1 MNDILRPLLR
11 LIFLIAFGLF
21 LPIASSIGQNINTL
35 YVGGNIANQTASFTS
50 GNYVYNGGANVGGA
64 SGQPDNGFFQSITN
78 NLLSVSGAGVQLT
91 FTNFGGFEYPVEIG
105 IQGSENSLVISNG
118 GGVIADVSVIEGVY
132 SSSSNNSILV
142 TGPNSLLSVLNNA
155 PLIIGYDGSEN
166 SLVISNAGEVTVNGQ
181 YSGGLQIGQSSS
193 SSNNSI
199 LVTGSNS
206 ALNVQSITDYG
217 ANDTLTVANGGVI
230 NCANTLNMGAGTVN
244 FGGYGGSDK
253 VTSNAIT
260 ASSIFI
266 AGGSLNFNQTNS
278 YTLSVSI
285 SGFGSLNQLGSGTTI
300 LPGDNVFDTTTLV
313 HGSLSVSSGN
323 FDGNTLN
330 FGTYGGTDSV
340 SASVLATPGITFVNG
355 SGTLNF
361 NQANSCTLTSSI
373 TGGIA
378 LNQLGSGTTIL
389 PGDNVFDTTTLVHGS
404 LSVSSGNFDGNTLNF
419 GTYGGTDSVSASLL
433 ATPGITFVS
442 GSGTLNFNQ
451 ANSYTLTNSIT
462 GGIALNQLGSGTT
475 ILPGNVGVS
484 TTTVDGGT
492 LAVSGSLVNTNT
504 LIIGNSNSGILTIVG
519 GGSVEADEGVTIAS
533 NSNSSGT
540 LNFGTYGGTDSI
552 QDNALLTPGVTF
564 GSGSGT
570 LNFNQANSYTLTSSI
585 TGGIALNQLGSGT
598 TILPGNVGLATT
610 TVDGGTLAVS
620 GSLVNTNTLIIGNSN
635 SGILTIVGG
644 GSVEADEGVTIASN
658 SNSSGTLNFGTYGGT
673 DNGSTLIT
681 PTIIFGSGSGTLNFN
696 QSDTTMLTSSISGI
710 GLLAQL
716 GSGITILSGS
726 NNYGGITLV
735 SAGTLIAGSTNAF
748 GSSTVT
754 LNGGTLSSK
763 TNATIST
770 LVLTSGGTV
779 ALTNTGETLAVTNS
793 LTLSGSNNLVKISS
807 SSAVLSISN
816 DLTIGING
824 TNNTLTISSGGIVS
838 NGQSSN
844 GGVIGFAT
852 TASNNSVLVTGS
864 GSRWSNSVN
873 LTIGYDGSGNSL
885 VISNAGTARDSNGY
899 IGYTTN
905 ASNDTALV
913 TGISSLWSNS
923 GSLYVGSDGSGNSL
937 TISNSGS
944 VKDSNGY
951 IGYTTNASND
961 TVQVTGSGSL
971 WNNSGSL
978 YVGSDGS
985 GNSLTISNTGSVKDS
1000 NGYIGYTTNASND
1013 TVLVTGTNSLWS
1025 NSGSLY
1031 VGSDGSGNSL
1041 TISNAGTARDSNGYI
1056 GYTTNASNDTVLVTG
1071 TNSLWTNSSVL
1082 TVGSDGSGNSLTISN
1097 KGSVKD
1103 SNGYIGYTTNASND
1117 TVLVTGTNSLWT
1129 NSGLLSVGYAGSSNS
1144 LLISSAGSARD
1155 SNGYIGYTT
1164 NASNDTALVTGA
1176 GSLWTNSGALTVGS
1190 DGSGNSLT
1198 ISNAGSV
1205 KDSNGYIGYTTN
1217 ASNDTVLVTGTSS
1230 LWSNSGALTVGSD
1243 GSGNNLVIS
1252 NAGSVKDFNGNIG
1265 YTTNASNNTA
1275 LVTGTSSLWS
1285 NSGALTV
1292 GYDGSS
1298 NSLVISNAGS
1308 AIDLNGYIGYTTN
1321 SSNNTALVTGSN
1333 SLWGGSSIK
1342 VGYDGSSNSLV
1353 ISNAGSSIDSG
1364 GYIGYTT
1371 NSSNNT
1377 ALVTGTG
1384 STWSNS
1390 TLSVGYNGSGNSL
1403 VISNGGVVADYSDYL
1418 GYNSSSSNNSVL
1430 VTGNNSLW
1438 SNRYSQLVVG
1448 VGGSSNSVVVAN
1460 GGEVSDGSSVS
1471 LGANSS
1477 NNTMLVSGSNS
1488 LLTTSE
1494 LDVGYDG
1501 VGNSLIVTN
1510 GGTVN
1515 TAYAYIGYINPAS
1528 NNSVLVTG
1536 SNSLFT
1542 NSGDL
1547 VIGYY
1552 GSSNSM
1558 VVSEGGTVINGMLAY
1573 GGVIGYTTNSSN
1585 NSVLVTGS
1593 NSLWSNSGTLTI
1605 GYSGQGT
1612 LTVANGGAIAA
1623 ANLVIASNSGSVG
1636 TLNFGT
1642 PGGTDSVASNSLIT
1656 PSLTFGSG
1664 TGTINFN
1671 QANTAMLTSSITG
1684 PGTLNQLGSGT
1695 TILSGSNSYTGPTT
1709 VSAGTLEFAN
1719 KYSLYNG
1726 DNTQWTASNLTVR
1739 SNATIGFNVGTTA
1752 ANPFTTNDITTL
1764 LNNLAIGSPN
1774 SGLEIGSIFGIDAT
1788 GTTFTFTNNLPSTIG
1803 IAALGGTLNFVGT
1816 NTLTS
1821 LLVNGG
1827 SSSFSG
1833 YTILQ
1838 TDLSVG
1844 TSGSG
1849 TLTLN
1854 PGAIFVDQNGYIDED
1869 PGSTGTV
1876 SVNGSLWSNSGTV
1889 LVGNSGTG
1897 TLNILGS
1904 GVVVADAGVT
1914 IALNS
1919 SSVGTLNFGT
1929 FGGTDNIASNAL
1941 ITPSITFGNGTGTI
1955 NFNQANTYTL
1965 TSSIT
1970 GPGSVNLL
1978 GSGTTILTG
1987 SNSYTGPTTV
1997 LAGTLLVGNTA
2008 GSATGLGTLTVNE
2021 GALLG
2026 GSGTIGGDAIIS
2038 GNLTPGSGVNRGLI
2052 SFAGSL
2058 IFGSN
2063 AVTTLTLNPGLSTNS
2078 VAGTDYDALNISGT
2092 LTYNGILKLVDN
2104 SPSVGIFNLFGV
2116 RSTSGNFDQVS
2127 LGASWFTLNGGLWK
2141 LSENTYNWI
2150 FDPGS
2155 GDLTVTMVPEPSV
2168 DALLGLG
2175 ALTLLGF
2182 GAWSRNRKRRLLSRT
2197 SSNL

>member
-285 SGFGSLNQLGSGTTI
+285 SGFGS
-300 LPGDNVFDTTTLV
+300 
-313 HGSLSVSSGN
+313 
-323 FDGNTLN
+323 
-330 FGTYGGTDSV
+330 
-340 SASVLATPGITFVNG
+340 
-355 SGTLNF
+355 
-361 NQANSCTLTSSI
+361 
-373 TGGIA
+373 
-378 LNQLGSGTTIL
+378 
-389 PGDNVFDTTTLVHGS
+389 
-404 LSVSSGNFDGNTLNF
+404 
-419 GTYGGTDSVSASLL
+419 
-433 ATPGITFVS
+433 
-442 GSGTLNFNQ
+442 
-451 ANSYTLTNSIT
+451 
-462 GGIALNQLGSGTT
+462 
-475 ILPGNVGVS
+475 
-484 TTTVDGGT
+484 
-492 LAVSGSLVNTNT
+492 
-504 LIIGNSNSGILTIVG
+504 
-519 GGSVEADEGVTIAS
+519 
-533 NSNSSGT
+533 
-540 LNFGTYGGTDSI
+540 
-552 QDNALLTPGVTF
+552 
-564 GSGSGT
+564 
-570 LNFNQANSYTLTSSI
+570 
-585 TGGIALNQLGSGT
+585 LNQLGSGT

-985 GNSLTISNTGSVKDS
+985 GNSLTISN
-1000 NGYIGYTTNASND
+1000 
-1013 TVLVTGTNSLWS
+1013 
-1025 NSGSLY
+1025 
-1031 VGSDGSGNSL
+1031 
-1041 TISNAGTARDSNGYI
+1041 AGTAR
-1056 GYTTNASNDTVLVTG
+1056 
-1071 TNSLWTNSSVL
+1071 
-1082 TVGSDGSGNSLTISN
+1082 
-1097 KGSVKD
+1097 D

>member
-540 LNFGTYGGTDSI
+540 LNFGTYGGTD
-552 QDNALLTPGVTF
+552 
-564 GSGSGT
+564 
-570 LNFNQANSYTLTSSI
+570 
-585 TGGIALNQLGSGT
+585 
-598 TILPGNVGLATT
+598 
-610 TVDGGTLAVS
+610 
-620 GSLVNTNTLIIGNSN
+620 
-635 SGILTIVGG
+635 
-644 GSVEADEGVTIASN
+644 
-658 SNSSGTLNFGTYGGT
+658 
-673 DNGSTLIT
+673 NGSTLIT

-985 GNSLTISNTGSVKDS
+985 GNSLTISNT
-1000 NGYIGYTTNASND
+1000 
-1013 TVLVTGTNSLWS
+1013 
-1025 NSGSLY
+1025 
-1031 VGSDGSGNSL
+1031 
-1041 TISNAGTARDSNGYI
+1041 
-1056 GYTTNASNDTVLVTG
+1056 
-1071 TNSLWTNSSVL
+1071 
-1082 TVGSDGSGNSLTISN
+1082 
-1097 KGSVKD
+1097 GSVKD

-1642 PGGTDSVASNSLIT
+1642 TGGTDSVASNSLIT